1 MCGRRLETL
10 LALVVGPKWNE
21 FQPIT
26 AFAEEQFLNKYDLN
40 FSINSFDLGHELFL
54 MNTATLLTVQDG
66 SSPLAIRATDLF
78 RLLRATSLCTDVSCV
93 LGEGCALGNLS
104 CALAT
109 AISELDGWY
118 RSGLGHSASASRI
131 CRSLANLSFHRVYRR

>member
-40 FSINSFDLGHELFL
+40 FSINSFDLGHELF
-54 MNTATLLTVQDG
+54 
-66 SSPLAIRATDLF
+66 
-78 RLLRATSLCTDVSCV
+78 
-93 LGEGCALGNLS
+93 
-104 CALAT
+104 
-109 AISELDGWY
+109 
-118 RSGLGHSASASRI
+118 
-131 CRSLANLSFHRVYRR
+131 